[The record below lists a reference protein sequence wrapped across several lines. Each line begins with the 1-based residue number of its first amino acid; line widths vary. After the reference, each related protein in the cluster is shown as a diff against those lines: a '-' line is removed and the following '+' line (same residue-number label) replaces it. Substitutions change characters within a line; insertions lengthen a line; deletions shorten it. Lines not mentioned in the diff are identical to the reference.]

1 MLCCLLWSS
10 AFSFIKLGY
19 NLLGISSD
27 DYASQ
32 ILFAGCRFALAG
44 VLTVIISSV
53 VLKKPLIPK
62 RKETFLHIFILSLVQ
77 TSVAYTFFYL
87 ALAKIEGSAG
97 SVINSSGTFFCILLS
112 ALVFKSDR
120 LNFGKIAG
128 CILGLAGI
136 VLINFKSLKFGF
148 SFSGEGLMILS
159 AICYAVSSVL
169 IKKFSATDNPAL
181 LSGWQFFLGGVMMSA
196 AGLLLGG
203 RFDRL
208 SLKSAAVIVYL
219 ALVSAVAYTLWG
231 ILLKHNEV
239 SKITIFGFINP
250 VGGVILSALILN
262 EKVDFAVCTVSLVLV
277 SAGII
282 LVNLKK
288 DSDIKF
294 TH

>member
-1 MLCCLLWSS
+1 
-10 AFSFIKLGY
+10 
-19 NLLGISSD
+19 
-27 DYASQ
+27 
-32 ILFAGCRFALAG
+32 
-44 VLTVIISSV
+44 
-53 VLKKPLIPK
+53 
-62 RKETFLHIFILSLVQ
+62 
-77 TSVAYTFFYL
+77 
-87 ALAKIEGSAG
+87 
-97 SVINSSGTFFCILLS
+97 
-112 ALVFKSDR
+112 
-120 LNFGKIAG
+120 
-128 CILGLAGI
+128 
-136 VLINFKSLKFGF
+136 
-148 SFSGEGLMILS
+148 
-159 AICYAVSSVL
+159 
-169 IKKFSATDNPAL
+169 
-181 LSGWQFFLGGVMMSA
+181 MSA